1 MCTGWEPSGW
11 AEHKK
16 GIMPFK
22 APQTS
27 LSYRESPVLDKLS
40 LTAGSLW
47 LISGV
52 LKKLILMIFAS
63 VFVAFM

>member
-1 MCTGWEPSGW
+1 MGWERRGW

-16 GIMPFK
+16 AIKPFK

-27 LSYRESPVLDKLS
+27 LFLQSQLFLNRLS
-40 LTAGSLW
+40 LTTGSLW
-47 LISGV
+47 LISGF